1 MGMRG
6 GVREE
11 WGREGDVT
19 TPSTCRS
26 RAHPST
32 KVTSVSDGRPL
43 FIVAVTDF
51 VRLHESGLTR
61 S

>member
-1 MGMRG
+1 MSLA
-6 GVREE
+6 GV
-11 WGREGDVT
+11 
-19 TPSTCRS
+19 
-26 RAHPST
+26 AHPST

-61 S
+61 SWRSRTCAGVGRMGRGI